1 MVNPDFRNEKSDN
14 SDEQDR
20 QFGKGDFAPKNRIKL
35 LLDGREGKWLAEKTG
50 LSQSTISD
58 IIKGRS
64 PSVDRAIKVADA
76 LNADVAH
83 VFGDQ
88 AERRLSVQLDD
99 YDQQREPTVYLPE
112 IDIGYS
118 MGGGLALIEHADAKL
133 ISFPRDGIRSLIKGT
148 FSDVF
153 VARGEGDS
161 MMPTLLDGD
170 IVVVDTSQ
178 KTMSSQDRLWCFSYG
193 ELGMIKRL
201 RTQPNGGLLILSD
214 NPAVQPFTAYD
225 GEVHIIGRVIWIGR
239 KV

>member
-1 MVNPDFRNEKSDN
+1 MSIPLNRNDKSD
-14 SDEQDR
+14 SDDQSDR
-20 QFGKGDFAPKNRIKL
+20 QADKSISEPINRIKEL
-35 LLDGREGKWLAEKTG
+35 LAGREAKWLAEKSG
-50 LSQSTISD
+50 ISQSTISD
-58 IIKGRS
+58 FIKGRT
-64 PSVDRAIKVADA
+64 PSVDRAIRIADA
-76 LNADVAH
+76 LGADVNH

-88 AERRLSVQLDD
+88 PERRMSIQVDD

-118 MGGGLALIEHADAKL
+118 MGGGLAVMEHAEAKL
-133 ISFPRDGIRSLIKGT
+133 ISFPRDWIRGLIKGT

-193 ELGMIKRL
+193 DLGMIKRL

>member
-1 MVNPDFRNEKSDN
+1 MS
-14 SDEQDR
+14 R
-20 QFGKGDFAPKNRIKL
+20 QLSIQEFGPKNRVRQL
-35 LLDGREGKWLAEKTG
+35 LGGKEAKWLAEVTG
-50 LSQSTISD
+50 LPTSTISE
-58 IIKGRS
+58 IMKGRS
-64 PSVDRAIKVADA
+64 PSVDRALKVAEA
-76 LNADVAH
+76 LDADVAY

-88 AERRLSVQLDD
+88 IEPRGSKSLDQH
-99 YDQQREPTVYLPE
+99 DQTREPTVYLPE

-118 MGGGLALIEHADAKL
+118 MGGGLALMEHAEAKL
-133 ISFPRDGIRSLIKGT
+133 ISFPRDWIRGLIKGT